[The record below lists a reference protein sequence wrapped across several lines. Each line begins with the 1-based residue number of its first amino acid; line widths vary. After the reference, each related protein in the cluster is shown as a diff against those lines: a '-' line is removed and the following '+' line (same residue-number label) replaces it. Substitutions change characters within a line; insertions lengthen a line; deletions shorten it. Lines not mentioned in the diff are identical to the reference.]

1 MKVAPDTQTEKD
13 TWIKPM
19 EFELPKGLIG
29 LEDATRFE
37 LLINEEEEPFMWIRC
52 VDQHELGFIV
62 VEPSKLVN
70 DYDIEIADD
79 DAGTLELSDATDAF
93 VLNIVT
99 LKGEDIE
106 QATVNLV
113 GPIVINR
120 RTGKGKQLIV
130 ANYMKFSA
138 RHPIL
143 SDSALS
149 AS

>member
-1 MKVAPDTQTEKD
+1 MKVSPENQTEKE

-19 EFELPKGLIG
+19 EFALPGGLIG

-37 LLINEEEEPFMWIRC
+37 LLINEEEKPFMWIRC
-52 VDQHELGFIV
+52 VDRHELGFIV
-62 VEPSKLVN
+62 IEPASVLS
-70 DYDIEIADD
+70 DYNPEIADD
-79 DAGTLELSDATDAF
+79 DATKLGIEDPADVI

-99 LKGEDIE
+99 LNGDDIE

-113 GPIVINR
+113 GPIIINR
-120 RTGKGKQLIV
+120 GTLSGKQLIV

-143 SDSALS
+143 SESALS